1 MSNATGDNTAATDS
15 LPPNIQ
21 AIIRRRSPASA
32 YLGLEFI
39 ECDKQKGT
47 VKVAYNASDQMCNL
61 WGGIHGGMVAGMM
74 DDILSLAFGLTLEW
88 GQINPTL
95 ELKTSFIAAA
105 RPGRLYADA
114 IVIKRGKSI
123 NFAEATLRSESGEL
137 LATASATAS
146 IVTLKR

>member
-1 MSNATGDNTAATDS
+1 MTESIADAAAAAEEF
-15 LPPNIQ
+15 PPNIQ
-21 AIIRRRSPASA
+21 AILRRPSPASA

-39 ECDKQKGT
+39 ACDKQKGT
-47 VKVAYNASDQMCNL
+47 VSVAYNASDQMCNL
-61 WGGIHGGMVAGMM
+61 WGGIHGGMVSAMM
-74 DDILSLAFGLTLEW
+74 DDILSLAFGLTIGW
-88 GQINPTL
+88 GQITPTL

-114 IVIKRGKSI
+114 VVIKRGKSI
-123 NFAEATLRSESGEL
+123 NFAEATLRSATGEL